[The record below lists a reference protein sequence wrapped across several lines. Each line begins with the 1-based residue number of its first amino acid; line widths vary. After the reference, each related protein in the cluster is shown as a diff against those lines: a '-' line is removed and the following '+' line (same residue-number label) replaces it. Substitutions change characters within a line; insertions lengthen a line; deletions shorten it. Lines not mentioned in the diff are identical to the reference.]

1 MIGFPGRLFD
11 GEGGPVDGLADDL
24 TQDRLDA
31 SQFRAAVQKG
41 EGGEGMRPVA
51 VIWMMDDTAS
61 FKDIPP
67 GILSAS
73 IEAAMNGHAILV
85 LARLPEVGAEIRDG
99 LLEALELAQ
108 APDDK
113 AGHT

>member
-11 GEGGPVDGLADDL
+11 GEGSPLDGLANDL
-24 TQDRLDA
+24 THDQIDPSSHR
-31 SQFRAAVQKG
+31 SAVQKG
-41 EGGEGMRPVA
+41 EGGMGPIA
-51 VIWMMDDTAS
+51 VIWLMNDTAA

-73 IEAAMNGHAILV
+73 IEAAMNGRAILV

-113 AGHT
+113 AGHA